1 MSVASEVRAPE
12 SGPCADGRLRLVTVP
27 CASPEETFAGAVR
40 RGLGGRPKSLPCRF
54 FYDDAGSR
62 LFEEICRLPEYY
74 PTRTEREILARAAGE
89 IAEAAGEGVSLA
101 ELGSGS
107 SAKTRLLI
115 EALLARQPGLHYV
128 PVDISAGFLEA
139 SSRAL
144 LARYPRLRVTA
155 IAGEYR
161 DALPHLPPREGPL
174 LLLFLGGNV
183 GNLDEEEAVALL
195 GSAAAALSPGDRL
208 LVGFDRVKERAVLER
223 AYDDGAGV
231 TAAFNRNLL
240 ARVNRELGGEF
251 DLGSFR
257 HAAPFVEERSRI
269 EMHLVSRK
277 PQAVRV
283 AALGQDVPVRGGG
296 DDPHREQPQVRPRG
310 DRADRHVGRPGRPR
324 ALVRPARVVLPR
336 PARPRPLTGG
346 GADARGRR
354 THHLEEGNLRHL
366 PRGLLGRGGGRRTAG
381 SSRSGPTPATRSG

>member
-1 MSVASEVRAPE
+1 MSVASEIRAPG
-12 SGPCADGRLRLVTVP
+12 SGPGEEERLRLVAVP

-74 PTRTEREILARAAGE
+74 PTRTEREILSRAAGE

-144 LARYPRLRVTA
+144 LARYPRLSVTA

-208 LVGFDRVKERAVLER
+208 LVGFDRVKERSVLER

-251 DLGSFR
+251 DPGSFL
-257 HAAPFVEERSRI
+257 HAAPFVAERSRI

-283 AALGQDVPVRGGG
+283 AALGQEFLFEEGETIHTENSHKYDRAAIGRIAASAGLGVLGLWS
-296 DDPHREQPQVRPRG
+296 DPHEWFSL
-310 DRADRHVGRPGRPR
+310 
-324 ALVRPARVVLPR
+324 ALLAPAR
-336 PARPRPLTGG
+336 
-346 GADARGRR
+346 
-354 THHLEEGNLRHL
+354 
-366 PRGLLGRGGGRRTAG
+366 
-381 SSRSGPTPATRSG
+381 

>member
-1 MSVASEVRAPE
+1 MPVASEVRAPGSRPGSE
-12 SGPCADGRLRLVTVP
+12 ARLRLVTVP

-40 RGLGGRPKSLPCRF
+40 QGLGGRPKSLPCRF
-54 FYDDAGSR
+54 FYDEAGSR

-74 PTRTEREILARAAGE
+74 PTRTERAILARAAGE

-107 SAKTRLLI
+107 SEKTRLLI
-115 EALLARQPGLHYV
+115 EALLARQPELHYV

-144 LARYPRLRVTA
+144 LARFPRLRVTA

-161 DALPHLPPREGPL
+161 DALPRFPPREGPL

-195 GSAAAALSPGDRL
+195 GSAAAALSPADRL
-208 LVGFDRVKERAVLER
+208 LVGFDRVKERSVLER

-240 ARVNRELGGEF
+240 ARINRELGGEF
-251 DLGSFR
+251 DPGDFD

-283 AALGQDVPVRGGG
+283 AALGRTFPFGEGETIHTENSHKYDRAAIARIAASAGLGVLGLWS
-296 DDPHREQPQVRPRG
+296 DPHEWFTL
-310 DRADRHVGRPGRPR
+310 
-324 ALVRPARVVLPR
+324 ALLVPAR
-336 PARPRPLTGG
+336 
-346 GADARGRR
+346 
-354 THHLEEGNLRHL
+354 
-366 PRGLLGRGGGRRTAG
+366 
-381 SSRSGPTPATRSG
+381 